1 MNLVVGITG
10 ASGAWAARLLLEK
23 SPWPVALVVSDA
35 GRSVYEKEVGSF
47 ADLKMI
53 AAETWSN
60 TDLSAPLASGSVPT
74 RGIVILP
81 CSTNTMGKI
90 AASIS
95 DSLIA
100 RAAHCHLKENR
111 PLVLGVRETPWS
123 LPNLRAAETVVAAG
137 GTIMPLSPPFYMFND
152 RDPATVS
159 MHELLTAYVER
170 VLALLGAKP
179 KTTWADIR

>member
-35 GRSVYEKEVGSF
+35 GRSIYEKEVGSF
-47 ADLKMI
+47 AALEAV

-60 TDLSAPLASGSVPT
+60 TDLSAPIASGSVPT
-74 RGIVILP
+74 RGMVVLP
-81 CSTNTMGKI
+81 CSANTLGKI
-90 AASIS
+90 AAGIS
-95 DSLIA
+95 DSLIT

-111 PLVLGVRETPWS
+111 RLILGVRETPWS
-123 LPNLRAAETVVAAG
+123 LPNLRAAETVSASAG
-137 GTIMPLSPPFYMFND
+137 VIMPLSPPFYMFGN
-152 RDPATVS
+152 RDPSRIS
-159 MHELLTAYVER
+159 MHELLDAYVER
-170 VLALLGAKP
+170 MLTLLGATP